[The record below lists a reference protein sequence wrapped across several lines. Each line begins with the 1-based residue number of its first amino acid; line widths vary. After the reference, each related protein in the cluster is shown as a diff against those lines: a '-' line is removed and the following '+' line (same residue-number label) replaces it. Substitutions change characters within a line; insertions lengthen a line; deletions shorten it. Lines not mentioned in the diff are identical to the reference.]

1 MNERILRIL
10 RSRHKYVAIFYT
22 SLGGVAYT
30 RDLERVEVECGHDA
44 EVGHVLCQ
52 SLRCARDFEKHKNI
66 LMKL

>member
-30 RDLERVEVECGHDA
+30 RDLEF
-44 EVGHVLCQ
+44 L
-52 SLRCARDFEKHKNI
+52 
-66 LMKL
+66 